1 MVATREEEDTEYLLA
16 KTTLDLIAT
25 KKRNEQFK
33 SENEQFKNE
42 NEQFKNILIKTFGT
56 FDIDKIK
63 KMQNLE
69 SNS

>member
-33 SENEQFKNE
+33 
-42 NEQFKNILIKTFGT
+42 NILIKTFGT